1 VADVVSETG
10 RFGANSRSDA
20 KCLSPLETRLV
31 ESLAGGAS
39 VEEAATLLRKS
50 ARTVRRWKARPE
62 IVAAVRARTTEAM
75 ALARATLASAAGR
88 AARKLDKLMDQA
100 RPDSAK
106 VTAAKSIL
114 ENAERLV
121 ELDDLRAD
129 LQSLRQQLKGGG
141 G

>member
-1 VADVVSETG
+1 
-10 RFGANSRSDA
+10 
-20 KCLSPLETRLV
+20 
-31 ESLAGGAS
+31 
-39 VEEAATLLRKS
+39 
-50 ARTVRRWKARPE
+50 
-62 IVAAVRARTTEAM
+62 M
-75 ALARATLASAAGR
+75 ARAVLASAAGR
-88 AARKLDKLMDQA
+88 AARQLAKLMDRA

-121 ELDDLRAD
+121 ELDDLRAE